1 MERDRKILWGW
12 IILLA
17 LLIVAEFV
25 TNRLAAHW
33 RDSYRHPDQRFEQMG
48 GKR

>member
-17 LLIVAEFV
+17 LVIVAQV
-25 TNRLAAHW
+25 VANRWAAHW
-33 RDSYRHPDQRFEQMG
+33 RESYRHPDPRFEQMG